1 MVKQFLKITVLI
13 IAALFCAICVTASAK
28 SGTFP
33 SAASVVGEW
42 LEIKRELSHFQNSV
56 SFGNGSGKTGL
67 TTGFS
72 TKSKGAF
79 PKTEVLEKPQLNT
92 DDTASLAVRIESF
105 RQTVESF
112 LVSPVGS
119 LYKVQRQDEMRT
131 FETIIPSVEQLK
143 TAVLYEDGN
152 QSVFPLVLEIDTYID
167 LLRNIDESLSD
178 ASLLRYFQLF
188 FFFSILIIIIILALR
203 MLHSRVDMAEKRER
217 QSLSFS
223 RETMIAQE
231 QERGRIARE
240 LHDTVAQD
248 LWRLS
253 FQTDSIG
260 KTADAA
266 ERSRLCA
273 EVVSEQKELMRR
285 IRAICDHLI
294 PPDFQRR
301 GLADTLGSLCSNFQQ
316 RTGIEC
322 QLTIQKNLN
331 LDSLDNDTQLQ
342 CFRIVQECFA
352 NIEKHAQAKEASVLV
367 RSEGDKTLFICV
379 SDNGRGFSPPDRD
392 ESRRLLAEGHF
403 GLWSMYERAASLSG
417 TLIVDSSE
425 GEGAIITLQIP
436 LISWGGGGR

>member
-1 MVKQFLKITVLI
+1 MVKQLVKIVLI
-13 IAALFCAICVTASAK
+13 TALFAASCAK

-33 SAASVVGEW
+33 SAASIAGEW
-42 LEIKRELSHFQNSV
+42 LEIKREL
-56 SFGNGSGKTGL
+56 
-67 TTGFS
+67 
-72 TKSKGAF
+72 
-79 PKTEVLEKPQLNT
+79 NT
-92 DDTASLAVRIESF
+92 DDPDSCAARIESF
-105 RQTVESF
+105 HQTVESF
-112 LVSPVGS
+112 LASPVGS

-131 FETIIPSVEQLK
+131 FETIIPVVEQLK
-143 TAVLYEDGN
+143 TAVIADGG
-152 QSVFPLVLEIDTYID
+152 QTIFPFVLEIDTNID

-178 ASLLRYFQLF
+178 TSLLRYFQLF

-203 MLHSRVDMAEKRER
+203 VLHSRVDIAEKREQ

-223 RETMIAQE
+223 RETIIAQE

-260 KTADAA
+260 KTEDTV

-273 EVVSEQKELMRR
+273 EVVGEQKELMRR

-301 GLADTLGSLCSNFQQ
+301 GLADSLGSLCSNFQQ

-322 QLTIQKNLN
+322 QLTIQKDLR

-342 CFRIVQECFA
+342 CFRIVQECLA
-352 NIEKHAQAKEASVLV
+352 NIEKHAKAEEASVLV
-367 RSEGDKTLFICV
+367 RSEEGKTLLVCI
-379 SDNGRGFSPPDRD
+379 SDNGRGFSPPNRD

-403 GLWSMYERAASLSG
+403 GLWSMYERAAAISG

-425 GEGAIITLQIP
+425 GEGAVITLQIP
-436 LISWGGGGR
+436 LVSHGGGGGGEEKDSNYV

>member
-1 MVKQFLKITVLI
+1 MVKQLAKIILI
-13 IAALFCAICVTASAK
+13 TALFTASCAK

-33 SAASVVGEW
+33 SAASVAGEW
-42 LEIKRELSHFQNSV
+42 LEIKREL
-56 SFGNGSGKTGL
+56 
-67 TTGFS
+67 
-72 TKSKGAF
+72 
-79 PKTEVLEKPQLNT
+79 NT
-92 DDTASLAVRIESF
+92 DDPASCAARIESF
-105 RQTVESF
+105 RQTVENF
-112 LVSPVGS
+112 LASPVGS
-119 LYKVQRQDEMRT
+119 LYKVQKQDEMRT

-143 TAVLYEDGN
+143 TAVIQEAVEDSNG
-152 QSVFPLVLEIDTYID
+152 QTVFPLTLEIDTYID

-188 FFFSILIIIIILALR
+188 FFFSILIIIIIFALR

-260 KTADAA
+260 KTENVQ

-285 IRAICDHLI
+285 IRAICDNLI

-322 QLTIQKNLN
+322 QLTIQKDLH
-331 LDSLDNDTQLQ
+331 LDSLDSDTQLQ

-367 RSEGDKTLFICV
+367 RSEGDKTLLVCV

-417 TLIVDSSE
+417 TLSVDSGE
-425 GEGAIITLQIP
+425 GEGTVLSLRIP
-436 LISWGGGGR
+436 FEGKGEKQ